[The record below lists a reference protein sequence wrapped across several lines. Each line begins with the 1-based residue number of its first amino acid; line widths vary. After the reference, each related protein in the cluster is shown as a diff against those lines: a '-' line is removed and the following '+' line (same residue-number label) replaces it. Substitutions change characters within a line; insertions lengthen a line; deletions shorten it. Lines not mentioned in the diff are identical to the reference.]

1 MATISYGTFTIIDE
15 SDGSQFWT
23 STVAPVSPDYT
34 FIISDLVGD
43 TNADIKVGD
52 IILYSHYR
60 YTVLGVDENGTTV
73 LTGNRESLR
82 GIDGISPSVKSLD
95 CSNLIVVRRKNGL
108 YNPELITFKGKS
120 QREDI
125 ISDYFGWFVVEMSSD
140 TVNWVTVY
148 ETSASQS
155 ESVVEFNVADGASKV
170 TPTTQNTN
178 QTTLLTTKSINIDG
192 TVNLDGDTQI
202 MSNGNVYNKSVR
214 ITSKGV
220 ISKDEDEQLDSSVR
234 LIRCS
239 LYSSSN
245 FDSRYLVDRQI
256 VGIVFDGLNG
266 TDGEDGVDGRD
277 GKDGLNGKDGINGVD
292 GKDGVNGKDGING
305 KDGENGKDGVDG
317 KDGKDGLNSYV
328 HIKYSSVSNP
338 TDAQM
343 TEIPSDYI
351 GICTDN
357 NINDPT
363 TASSYIWSRWSG
375 KDGKDGL
382 PGKAGED
389 GTSTYVH
396 FAYANSADGKTDF
409 SVTPFTGAKYVGVR
423 TDTTQT
429 DSINPSDYEWSDF
442 KGEKGDKGASIVS
455 IVEYYAVTSTT
466 DVPPDSAFSPNVQSP
481 TATAPYL
488 WNYEQIIFSDDTS
501 NNMGKHILMTYNQ
514 GDEGRGIASV
524 TEYYA
529 INNSTTAP
537 ADSAFSTVIKNVS
550 ATNKYLWNYEVIAYT
565 DGLNP
570 TITGKRIIGTYGDKG
585 DQGIGGYTV
594 FLTNSN
600 HTFSGSTR
608 SAINGQVDCGIIA
621 YKGETQLP
629 SHIVGITG
637 APTGMTATIIKDNA
651 VDASFRVS
659 VTNEMTTRNGVLD
672 VQVSVDGKIFNLK
685 FSYSLQLNGL
695 DSTGLGWKVNYSS
708 LDNQDNGEC
717 YYYGF
722 DEATKEPSD
731 AEGVNAWVLW
741 NGEEVTIP
749 TGCHINPNQTMP
761 FNTTIY
767 NVYRTSTGTFHDVV
781 WIENKNIWRS
791 NTYREDIAYANTD
804 NWVWNE
810 ATDII
815 LAMYVEPSNEGKI
828 TNAQLF
834 TPPKKYSE
842 LAESAK
848 EIAKEAEKVALHYMV
863 TESSTGTMIADMTD
877 EIERLPSNIPS
888 GYKNILI
895 TGESLKVRDGQDVLA
910 SYGDAII
917 LGKENA
923 NNVSIDSNGVSI
935 NDGNKSLASYGES
948 VRIGQNNN
956 PHLEVT
962 SSGMSAYKNGT
973 DKYYEMGDG
982 SDNVVQTYNVLEL
995 PLTITLKKI
1004 VEDVLRVTVNDVNLT
1019 MSDYEYAS
1027 GENTVDILNRSP
1039 SAIKVDI
1046 EYTYAT
1052 GDEEDDI
1059 LPTETIIETFNYA
1072 AVSIAVDMDYT
1083 IDDSNDISVTSVHI
1097 GDNEL
1102 IVNDDYTIDSNILN
1116 IKQRPVSG
1124 SVISIYYHLGMVSP
1138 YFTFNK
1144 RKDGSHKGNS
1154 SVSFADGGT
1163 ASGDSSFAIGINTNA
1178 IGIGSFSGGNNS
1190 TSNGAYS
1197 SAIGDGVVSNH
1208 IGAFSCGTYNAIS
1221 SADLFSIGN
1230 GTAKNRSSAFRVT
1243 NSGDATAY
1251 GDLQVKGRALIH
1263 GQMRGGVKNGGYI
1276 GMFSTKSFT
1285 KTVGSISVNGA
1296 STGLTLNIT
1305 RNGYYPIAV
1314 SGIRILNKSGGS
1326 NASRCNVYIYK
1337 IVNNANE
1344 SHITFSIANLG
1355 SANATGVKVE
1365 FTVFYIARNAV
1376 LGE

>member
-1 MATISYGTFTIIDE
+1 
-15 SDGSQFWT
+15 
-23 STVAPVSPDYT
+23 
-34 FIISDLVGD
+34 
-43 TNADIKVGD
+43 
-52 IILYSHYR
+52 
-60 YTVLGVDENGTTV
+60 
-73 LTGNRESLR
+73 
-82 GIDGISPSVKSLD
+82 
-95 CSNLIVVRRKNGL
+95 
-108 YNPELITFKGKS
+108 
-120 QREDI
+120 
-125 ISDYFGWFVVEMSSD
+125 
-140 TVNWVTVY
+140 
-148 ETSASQS
+148 
-155 ESVVEFNVADGASKV
+155 
-170 TPTTQNTN
+170 
-178 QTTLLTTKSINIDG
+178 
-192 TVNLDGDTQI
+192 
-202 MSNGNVYNKSVR
+202 
-214 ITSKGV
+214 
-220 ISKDEDEQLDSSVR
+220 
-234 LIRCS
+234 
-239 LYSSSN
+239 
-245 FDSRYLVDRQI
+245 
-256 VGIVFDGLNG
+256 
-266 TDGEDGVDGRD
+266 
-277 GKDGLNGKDGINGVD
+277 
-292 GKDGVNGKDGING
+292 
-305 KDGENGKDGVDG
+305 
-317 KDGKDGLNSYV
+317 
-328 HIKYSSVSNP
+328 
-338 TDAQM
+338 M

-382 PGKAGED
+382 PGKAGTD

-423 TDTTQT
+423 TDTTQA
-429 DSINPSDYEWSDF
+429 DSTNPSDYEWSDF

-488 WNYEQIIFSDDTS
+488 WNYEQIMFSDDTS

-529 INNSTTAP
+529 VNNSTTAP
-537 ADSAFSTVIKNVS
+537 ADSAFSTIIKTVS

-570 TITGKRIIGTYGDKG
+570 TVTGKRIIGTYGDKG
-585 DQGIGGYTV
+585 DQGVGGYTV
-594 FLTNSN
+594 FLTNGN

-608 SAINGQVDCGIIA
+608 SAIDGQVDCGIIA
-621 YKGETQLP
+621 YKGETQLS

-659 VTNEMTTRNGVLD
+659 VTNEMTTRNGILD
-672 VQVSVDGKIFNLK
+672 VQVSIDEKIFNLK

-708 LDNQDNGEC
+708 LDRQDNGEC

-731 AEGVNAWVLW
+731 AEDVNAWVLW
-741 NGEEVTIP
+741 NGEEVSIP

-767 NVYRTSTGTFHDVV
+767 NVYRTSTETFHDVV

-791 NTYREDIAYANTD
+791 NTYREDIAYTNTD

-848 EIAKEAEKVALHYMV
+848 EIAKEAEKVASHYMV
-863 TESSTGTMIADMTD
+863 TERSTGTMIADMTD

-895 TGESLKVRDGQDVLA
+895 TGELLKVRDGQNTLA
-910 SYGDAII
+910 SYGKTIT

-962 SSGMSAYKNGT
+962 SSGMSAYKNET

-995 PLTITLKKI
+995 PLTITLKNI
-1004 VEDVLRVTVNDVNLT
+1004 VEDVLRVTVNDVDLT

-1039 SAIKVDI
+1039 NAIKVDI

-1052 GDEEDDI
+1052 DDEDDGI
-1059 LPTETIIETFNYA
+1059 LPIETTIETFNYA
-1072 AVSIAVDMDYT
+1072 AVGIAVDMDYA
-1083 IDDSNDISVTSVHI
+1083 IDDDNDISVTSVRI
-1097 GDNEL
+1097 DDNEL
-1102 IVNDDYTIDSNILN
+1102 IINDDYTINSNILN
-1116 IKQRPVSG
+1116 VKQRPVSG
-1124 SVISIYYHLGMVSP
+1124 SVISIYYHLGTISP

-1144 RKDGSHKGNS
+1144 RKNESIKGNA
-1154 SVSFADGGT
+1154 SVSFADGGN
-1163 ASGDSSFAIGINTNA
+1163 ASGDGSFVIGIDTNA
-1178 IGIGSFSGGNNS
+1178 TGVGSFSGGKDS
-1190 TSNGAYS
+1190 TASGAYS
-1197 SAIGDGVVSNH
+1197 GAIGEGVVASTT
-1208 IGAFSCGTYNAIS
+1208 GAFVCGKYNTQS
-1221 SADLFSIGN
+1221 EGSLFAVGN
-1230 GTAKNRSSAFRVT
+1230 GTANKRSDAFRVT
-1243 NSGDATAY
+1243 KSGNAVLY

-1263 GQMRGGVKNGGYI
+1263 GQMRGGIKNGGYI
-1276 GMFSTKSFT
+1276 PMFSTKSFY

-1296 STGLTLNIT
+1296 SIGLTLNIT
-1305 RNGYYPIAV
+1305 RNGYYPMSV
-1314 SGIRILNKSGGS
+1314 SGIRILNNTGGS
-1326 NASRCNVYIYK
+1326 GASRCNVYIYK
-1337 IVNNANE
+1337 IVNNTNE

-1355 SANATGVKVE
+1355 SANATKIKVE
-1365 FTVFYIARNAV
+1365 FTVFYIATNAV